1 MASKNGQVT
10 KRQCA
15 ATRSDGQP
23 CGLPPMA
30 DSEFCWAHEPAN
42 AEAAAEARRLGGMRH
57 KRESTVAT
65 AYQF

>member
-1 MASKNGQVT
+1 
-10 KRQCA
+10 
-15 ATRSDGQP
+15 
-23 CGLPPMA
+23 MA